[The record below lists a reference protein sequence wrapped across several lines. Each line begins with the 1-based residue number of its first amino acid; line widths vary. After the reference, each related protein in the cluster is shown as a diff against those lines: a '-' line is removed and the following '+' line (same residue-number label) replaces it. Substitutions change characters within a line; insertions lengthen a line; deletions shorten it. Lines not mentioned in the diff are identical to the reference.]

1 MSVEDVISE
10 HERAVKEFL
19 FANAGTVVLARYAL
33 ESTRGEIRRIA
44 KERDGAYRERAQMAV
59 ALARLFPSWVDID
72 LGESDWLVL
81 YVQLPTGQ
89 VSWHFSPS
97 DRDLLDGITVGGET
111 WDGHT
116 TEEKYA
122 RLAQLSPLERA
133 R

>member
-33 ESTRGEIRRIA
+33 ESTRDDIRRIA
-44 KERDGAYRERAQMAV
+44 QERDGAYRERAQMAV
-59 ALARLFPSWVDID
+59 ALARLFPSWVNID
-72 LGESDWLVL
+72 SEEPDWPVL

-89 VSWHFSPS
+89 ASWHFSPA
-97 DRDLLDGITVGGET
+97 DRDLLEGIAVGGEA

-122 RLAQLSPLERA
+122 RLARLGDA
-133 R
+133 K